1 MSPNCP
7 SAWKGDFFRKL
18 TNATIAYLL
27 CTIML
32 QSLKKVLSVGQIMRY
47 KVLQFWAKLDTNYWF
62 TLKEEFFL
70 KKLTDVNFFYFM
82 NLTKYYNV
90 RKNIIKVDHKIE
102 GCVIFGKID
111 LGYFF
116 GENWLSLLLSICSAP
131 SY

>member
-7 SAWKGDFFRKL
+7 SAWKGDFLRKL

-70 KKLTDVNFFYFM
+70 KKLTDVNFVYFM
-82 NLTKYYNV
+82 NLPNYYNV
-90 RKNIIKVDHKIE
+90 WKNIIKVDHKIE
-102 GCVIFGKID
+102 GCVIFGQIG